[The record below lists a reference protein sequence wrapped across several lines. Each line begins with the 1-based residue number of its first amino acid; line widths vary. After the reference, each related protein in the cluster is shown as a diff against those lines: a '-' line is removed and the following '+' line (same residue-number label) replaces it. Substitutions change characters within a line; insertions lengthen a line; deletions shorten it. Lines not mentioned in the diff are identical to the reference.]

1 MTVMVQTDLNRIFM
15 EKTGINE
22 VQIKKLEQLS
32 KDGLGGSIDQ
42 NFSMPIVNGSGSYN
56 YSTTRFWVTISGY
69 ATITGPDEGN
79 WHFVAK
85 DGNNI
90 IFDRQGVTKGQQIP
104 FKYKTGF
111 TLNLTLTATWSE
123 KKDTNLTG
131 YLNAQY

>member
-56 YSTTRFWVTISGY
+56 YSTTSFWVTISGY
-69 ATITGPDEGN
+69 ALFSTGRGLRKASRFLSN
-79 WHFVAK
+79 
-85 DGNNI
+85 
-90 IFDRQGVTKGQQIP
+90 TKQA
-104 FKYKTGF
+104 
-111 TLNLTLTATWSE
+111 LL
-123 KKDTNLTG
+123 
-131 YLNAQY
+131 

>member
-1 MTVMVQTDLNRIFM
+1 M
-15 EKTGINE
+15 
-22 VQIKKLEQLS
+22 S

-56 YSTTRFWVTISGY
+56 YSTTSFWVTISGY

-90 IFDRQGVTKGQQIP
+90 IFDRQGYERPADSFQIQNRL
-104 FKYKTGF
+104 Y
-111 TLNLTLTATWSE
+111 SE
-123 KKDTNLTG
+123 PYFDCHME
-131 YLNAQY
+131 